1 MTDEHSAAMS
11 AADGAGV
18 AAIRNLDQLQSTWNN
33 IVLTG
38 KPNGLAE
45 KPDLL
50 ASLNQVGG
58 EFEKLRHELLD
69 AFSHAGQR
77 ETAVEL
83 GMRAQISV
91 DILIRNLFE
100 RTADVGFLA
109 EDVAIL
115 DSLAANEA
123 GADLLPL
130 RQRLDAYIAK
140 YSVYDDIAIYRP
152 DGKLHVT
159 RLGETSRFADGH
171 ALVAQ
176 VLTRPATFHEIF
188 HAGSDGS
195 AQLIY
200 AQGIH
205 RQIASGHKQVI
216 GVLALS
222 FRFADEMSGIFAD
235 LLGENPGGVVLAI
248 LDGDGQAIASSDA
261 DALPVGTSLTL
272 TESVLQPVTLGERPF
287 LATRRPTKGYQGF
300 FGLGWS
306 GVALRPANRPAAK
319 EAAAEAEAHEAGSIA
334 KSEIVSDELKR
345 IFGRA
350 YAIDTDLHL
359 IGLNGKIAA
368 DRENNRVLPAVLGS
382 IREIGEGIRNAVHG
396 IIDDLYDQARRNLD
410 RETRQMAALGVNIM
424 DRNLYERANDCR
436 WWALTPAFRRILA
449 ARGGKAPQ
457 LGAEERGEIGG
468 ILAYVNSLYTVYS
481 LLLVFDAEGVV
492 VAGSRGDTMN
502 GQTLSGAHIAAAL
515 ANRDPQGYFVSDF
528 VPSPLYGGQPTYVY
542 CGTILSP
549 DGAEAVGG
557 VAVVFDSAPQ
567 FRQMLL
573 DVLPQREGGAAYRGG
588 FAAFVNEAGI
598 LVASTDP
605 AHGPAGEPFDPK
617 LLSGHAILARSTSPG
632 YREFKR
638 SDAYVDTVTCVIA
651 IPG

>member
-1 MTDEHSAAMS
+1 MTGESSAAMAAVDS
-11 AADGAGV
+11 AGA
-18 AAIRNLDQLQSTWNN
+18 AAISNLDLLQKTWNN

-50 ASLNQVGG
+50 ASLNQVGD

-69 AFSHAGQR
+69 AFLHAGQR

-109 EDVAIL
+109 EDIAIL
-115 DSLAANEA
+115 DSLAANQA
-123 GADLLPL
+123 GDDLLPL

-152 DGKLHVT
+152 DGALHVA
-159 RLGETSRFADGH
+159 RLDETSRFADGDK
-171 ALVAQ
+171 LVAQ
-176 VLTRPATFHEIF
+176 VLSRPAAFHEIF
-188 HAGSDGS
+188 RAGNAAA

-205 RQIASGHKQVI
+205 RQIAPGHKQMI

-235 LLGENPGGVVLAI
+235 LLGENPGGVILAI
-248 LDGDGQAIASSDA
+248 LDSDGVTIASSDA
-261 DALPVGTSLTL
+261 DALPIGTSLTL
-272 TESVLQPVTLGERPF
+272 TESALQPAMIGGREF

-306 GVALRPANRPAAK
+306 GVALRPLHR
-319 EAAAEAEAHEAGSIA
+319 AAAEAAPLPESREAGSIA

-382 IREIGEGIRNAVHG
+382 IREIGEGIRNAVHH
-396 IIDDLYDQARRNLD
+396 IIDDLYDQARHNLE

-436 WWALTPAFRRILA
+436 WWALTPAFRRMLA
-449 ARGGKAPQ
+449 ARDGKAAQ
-457 LGAEERGEIGG
+457 LSAEERGEIAS

-481 LLLVFDAEGVV
+481 LLLVFDAEGAV
-492 VAGSRGDTMN
+492 VAASRGDAIN
-502 GQTLSGAHIAAAL
+502 GQILSGAHVAAAL

-528 VPSPLYGGQPTYVY
+528 APSTLYDGRPTYVY

-549 DGAEAVGG
+549 DGAQAVGG
-557 VAVVFDSAPQ
+557 VAIVFDSAPQ
-567 FRQMLL
+567 FQQMLL
-573 DVLPQREGGAAYRGG
+573 DVLPRRDDGAAYRGG

-598 LVASTDP
+598 LVASSDA
-605 AHGPAGEPFDPK
+605 AHGPAGELLDPQ

>member
-1 MTDEHSAAMS
+1 MTGESPAAMS
-11 AADGAGV
+11 AVDKAGA
-18 AAIRNLDQLQSTWNN
+18 AAIRNLDQLQNTWNN

-115 DSLAANEA
+115 DSLAADEA
-123 GADLLPL
+123 GDELLPL
-130 RQRLDAYIAK
+130 RERLDAYIAK

-152 DGKLHVT
+152 DGKLHVA
-159 RLGETSRFADGH
+159 RLGEQSRFGDGDE
-171 ALVAQ
+171 LVAE
-176 VLTRPATFHEIF
+176 VLARPAAFHEIF
-188 HAGSDGS
+188 RAGSAAT

-205 RQIASGHKQVI
+205 RQVAPGHKQVI

-235 LLGENPGGVVLAI
+235 LLGENPGGVMLAI
-248 LDGDGQAIASSDA
+248 LDGEGQTIASSDA
-261 DALPVGTSLTL
+261 DALPIGTSLTL
-272 TESVLQPVTLGERPF
+272 TESVLQPVTIGERPF
-287 LATRRPTKGYQGF
+287 LAIRRPTKGYQGF

-306 GVALRPANRPAAK
+306 GVALRSLHRA
-319 EAAAEAEAHEAGSIA
+319 AAAEAAPPDEREAGSIA
-334 KSEIVSDELKR
+334 KSEIVSEELKR

-382 IREIGEGIRNAVHG
+382 IREIGEGIRNAVHH

-449 ARGGKAPQ
+449 ARGGKAAQ
-457 LGAEERGEIGG
+457 LSAEERGEIAG

-492 VAGSRGDTMN
+492 VAASRGDAFN
-502 GQTLSGAHIAAAL
+502 GQTLSGAHVAATL

-528 VPSPLYGGQPTYVY
+528 APTALYDGRPTYIY

-549 DGAEAVGG
+549 DGAAAVGG

-567 FRQMLL
+567 FQQMLL
-573 DVLPQREGGAAYRGG
+573 DILPRREDGAVYRGG

-598 LVASTDP
+598 LIGSSDST
-605 AHGPAGEPFDPK
+605 HGPAGQPLDPQ

-638 SDAYVDTVTCVIA
+638 SDSYVDVVTCVIA

>member
-1 MTDEHSAAMS
+1 MTTQSSAAT
-11 AADGAGV
+11 APVERAGA
-18 AAIRNLDQLQSTWNN
+18 AAIGNLDLLQKTWND

-58 EFEKLRHELLD
+58 DFEQLRHELLD

-115 DSLAANEA
+115 DNLAADAA
-123 GADLLPL
+123 GDDPPAL
-130 RQRLDAYIAK
+130 RQRLDAYITK

-152 DGKLHVT
+152 DGRLHVT
-159 RLGETSRFADGH
+159 RLGAASRFADGDE
-171 ALVAQ
+171 LVAQ
-176 VLTRPATFHEIF
+176 VLTRPPTFHEIF
-188 HAGSDGS
+188 RLGRGAAS
-195 AQLIY
+195 QLIY

-205 RQIASGHKQVI
+205 RQIAPGHKEVI

-222 FRFADEMSGIFAD
+222 FRFEDEISGIFAD
-235 LLGENPGGVVLAI
+235 LLGKNASGAVLAV
-248 LDGDGQAIASSDA
+248 LDDDGRAIASSDPA
-261 DALPVGTSLTL
+261 TLPIGNVLDLTP
-272 TESVLQPVTLGERPF
+272 SVLQAVMIGDRKF

-300 FGLGWS
+300 LGLGWS
-306 GVALRPANRPAAK
+306 GVALRPLLRQAASAETPPPEPCAP
-319 EAAAEAEAHEAGSIA
+319 EAIA
-334 KSEIVSDELKR
+334 RSEIVSDELKR

-359 IGLNGKIAA
+359 IGLNGKLAA

-382 IREIGEGIRNAVHG
+382 IREVGEGIRNAVHG

-410 RETRQMAALGVNIM
+410 REARQMAALGVNIM

-449 ARGGKAPQ
+449 DRGGEAAR
-457 LGAEERGEIGG
+457 LSAEERAEIAA
-468 ILAYVNSLYTVYS
+468 ILTYVNSLYTVYS
-481 LLLVFDAEGVV
+481 LLLVFDADGAV
-492 VAGSRGDTMN
+492 VADSRGGVFD
-502 GQTLSGAHIAAAL
+502 GQSLSGAHIAAAL
-515 ANRDPQGYFVSDF
+515 ANCDPQGYFVSDF
-528 VPSPLYGGQPTYVY
+528 APSALYDGRPTYV
-542 CGTILSP
+542 CRPMSIAAPSCRPTAPEPWAASRWCSIPSRNSGKCCWTSCRIGRMAPPIAAASPLS
-549 DGAEAVGG
+549 
-557 VAVVFDSAPQ
+557 
-567 FRQMLL
+567 
-573 DVLPQREGGAAYRGG
+573 
-588 FAAFVNEAGI
+588 
-598 LVASTDP
+598 
-605 AHGPAGEPFDPK
+605 
-617 LLSGHAILARSTSPG
+617 
-632 YREFKR
+632 
-638 SDAYVDTVTCVIA
+638 
-651 IPG
+651 

>member
-1 MTDEHSAAMS
+1 MTGESSAAMS
-11 AADGAGV
+11 AVDKAGV
-18 AAIRNLDQLQSTWNN
+18 AAISNLDQLQNTWNN

-50 ASLNQVGG
+50 ASLNQVGS

-115 DSLAANEA
+115 ENLAANQA
-123 GADLLPL
+123 GADLVPL
-130 RQRLDAYIAK
+130 RERLDAYIAK

-152 DGKLHVT
+152 DGKLHAA
-159 RLGETSRFADGH
+159 RLGEASRFADGD

-188 HAGSDGS
+188 RAGG
-195 AQLIY
+195 AAAARLIY

-205 RQIASGHKQVI
+205 RQIAPGHKQVI

-235 LLGENPGGVVLAI
+235 LLGENTGGVVLAI
-248 LDGDGQAIASSDA
+248 LDPDGATIGCSDA
-261 DALPVGTSLTL
+261 DALPIGTSLTL
-272 TESVLQPVTLGERPF
+272 TESVLQPALIGERPF

-306 GVALRPANRPAAK
+306 GVALRPLHR
-319 EAAAEAEAHEAGSIA
+319 AAAEVASPPDSREAGSIA
-334 KSEIVSDELKR
+334 KSEVVSDELKR

-382 IREIGEGIRNAVHG
+382 IREIGEGIRNAVHH

-449 ARGGKAPQ
+449 ARDGKAAQ
-457 LGAEERGEIGG
+457 LSAEERAEIAG

-481 LLLVFDAEGVV
+481 VLLVFDVDGAV
-492 VAGSRGDTMN
+492 VAGSRGDGMN
-502 GQTLSGAHIAAAL
+502 GRILSGVHVAATL

-528 VPSPLYGGQPTYVY
+528 APSVLYDGRPTYVY

-549 DGAEAVGG
+549 DGARAVGG
-557 VAVVFDSAPQ
+557 VAVVFDSEPQ

-573 DVLPQREGGAAYRGG
+573 DVLPRREDGAVYRGG

-598 LVASTDP
+598 LVASSDTSDVP
-605 AHGPAGEPFDPK
+605 GRPLDPK
-617 LLSGHAILARSTSPG
+617 RLSGHAILARSTSPG

-638 SDAYVDTVTCVIA
+638 SDAYVDVVECVIA

>member
-1 MTDEHSAAMS
+1 MTGESSVAMS
-11 AADGAGV
+11 AVDTAGA
-18 AAIRNLDQLQSTWNN
+18 AAISNLEVLQKTWNN

-50 ASLNQVGG
+50 ASLNQVGD

-115 DSLAANEA
+115 ESLAANQT
-123 GADLLPL
+123 GAELLPL
-130 RQRLDAYIAK
+130 RERLDAYIAK

-152 DGKLHVT
+152 DGVLHVA
-159 RLGETSRFADGH
+159 RLAGDSRFADGD

-176 VLTRPATFHEIF
+176 VLTRPAAFHEVF
-188 HAGSDGS
+188 RADSGGVT
-195 AQLIY
+195 QLIY

-205 RQIASGHKQVI
+205 RQIAGGHKQVI

-235 LLGENPGGVVLAI
+235 LLGENPGGVILGI
-248 LDGDGQAIASSDA
+248 LDSDGATIASSDA
-261 DALPVGTSLTL
+261 DGLPVGAALTL
-272 TESVLQPVTLGERPF
+272 AESVLQPAMIGERAF
-287 LATRRPTKGYQGF
+287 LAIRRPTRGYQGF

-306 GVALRPANRPAAK
+306 GVALRPLHRATAK
-319 EAAAEAEAHEAGSIA
+319 AAATSAAREDSSIA
-334 KSEIVSDELKR
+334 RSEIVSDELKR

-382 IREIGEGIRNAVHG
+382 IREIGEGIRNAVHH
-396 IIDDLYDQARRNLD
+396 IIDDLYDQARSNLE

-436 WWALTPAFRRILA
+436 WWALTPAFRHILA
-449 ARGGKAPQ
+449 SRDGKAAQ
-457 LGAEERGEIGG
+457 LSAEERGEIAG
-468 ILAYVNSLYTVYS
+468 ILAYVNGLYTVYS

-492 VAGSRGDTMN
+492 VAGSRGDAIA
-502 GQTLSGAHIAAAL
+502 GQTLAGPHVAATL

-528 VPSPLYGGQPTYVY
+528 APSALYDGRPTYVY

-549 DGAEAVGG
+549 DGAQAVGG

-567 FRQMLL
+567 FQQMLL
-573 DVLPQREGGAAYRGG
+573 DVLPRREDGDAYNGG
-588 FAAFVNEAGI
+588 FAAFVNQAGV
-598 LVASTDP
+598 LVASTDA
-605 AHGPAGEPFDPK
+605 AHGPAGALLDAK
-617 LLSGHAILARSTSPG
+617 VLSGHAILARSTSPG